1 MQVFLIISIVR
12 IMINAYMNAKNWL
25 IKVCVNKGFIWNLCN
40 CGCECD
46 KSYDVGQYLGYEN
59 YKCRKKLI
67 DKLVEEYSE
76 NIDEK
81 EIYPNKAISLVC
93 NSWTM
98 YIILFSVFLTI
109 SIGTV
114 LIYFYWYSKNEVITD
129 INYGNQTTIYWVQ
142 LNI

>member
-1 MQVFLIISIVR
+1 
-12 IMINAYMNAKNWL
+12 MNAKNWL
-25 IKVCVNKGFIWNLCN
+25 IKVCVNKGFIWNLRN

-46 KSYDVGQYLGYEN
+46 KSYDVGEYLDYEN

-98 YIILFSVFLTI
+98 YIILFSVFST
-109 SIGTV
+109 IGTV
-114 LIYFYWYSKNEVITD
+114 LIYFYWYSKNEVIADMALKQKFIECNWT
-129 INYGNQTTIYWVQ
+129 
-142 LNI
+142 

>member
-1 MQVFLIISIVR
+1 
-12 IMINAYMNAKNWL
+12 MNAKNWL
-25 IKVCVNKGFIWNLCN
+25 IKVCVNKGFIWNLRN

-46 KSYDVGQYLGYEN
+46 KSYDVGEYLDYEN

-67 DKLVEEYSE
+67 DQLVEECSE

-98 YIILFSVFLTI
+98 YIILFPVFLTI

-114 LIYFYWYSKNEVITD
+114 LIFIGTQKMKSLLILIMAIKQHFIECNWTY
-129 INYGNQTTIYWVQ
+129 
-142 LNI
+142 

>member
-1 MQVFLIISIVR
+1 
-12 IMINAYMNAKNWL
+12 MNAKNWL
-25 IKVCVNKGFIWNLCN
+25 IKVCVNKGFIWNLRN

-46 KSYDVGQYLGYEN
+46 KSYDVGEYLDYEN

-67 DKLVEEYSE
+67 DKLVEGCSE

-129 INYGNQTTIYWVQ
+129 INYGNQKTIYWVQ

>member
-1 MQVFLIISIVR
+1 
-12 IMINAYMNAKNWL
+12 MNAKNWL
-25 IKVCVNKGFIWNLCN
+25 IKVCVNKGFIWNLSN

-46 KSYDVGQYLGYEN
+46 KSYDVGEYLDYEN
-59 YKCRKKLI
+59 YKCRKRLI
-67 DKLVEEYSE
+67 DKLVEECSE

-81 EIYPNKAISLVC
+81 EIYPNKAISLVG
-93 NSWTM
+93 NSWAI

-129 INYGNQTTIYWVQ
+129 INYDNQKTIYWVQ

>member
-1 MQVFLIISIVR
+1 M
-12 IMINAYMNAKNWL
+12 
-25 IKVCVNKGFIWNLCN
+25 CDKGFIWNLSN

-46 KSYDVGQYLGYEN
+46 KSYDVGEYLDYEN

-67 DKLVEEYSE
+67 DKLVEECSE

-98 YIILFSVFLTI
+98 YIILFSVFST
-109 SIGTV
+109 IGTV
-114 LIYFYWYSKNEVITD
+114 LIYFYWYSKMKSLLIWHSNKNLLSAIEHK
-129 INYGNQTTIYWVQ
+129 NGKHQT
-142 LNI
+142 NKH